1 MTRQTI
7 VPVMSDKRA
16 RHTQFTR
23 NLLGTRI
30 ASAPRR
36 SVRGNYIDFISSY
49 CDRWCERCAFTDR
62 CSAFAVQVATAMCD
76 GDFSAG
82 LELAVGTP
90 PPMSEEDRL
99 RRDGFLEEIENL
111 APTHEEAAEWE
122 REIEEQEERLDELP
136 MTTTAETTWLLA
148 QGWLADNCEALE
160 RDGMPPIAEALQ
172 IASWDCFF
180 IPVKL
185 HRALHGRDSFERGE
199 SPDEDPIQNDWNGT
213 AKVALISIVRSIKAW
228 DTLADATRD
237 PDARQIADALHR
249 LQREVEHGFPDA
261 WNFVRPGFD
270 AVPPDVNELA

>member
-1 MTRQTI
+1 MRC
-7 VPVMSDKRA
+7 SE
-16 RHTQFTR
+16 FTCF
-23 NLLGTRI
+23 LLGTRI
-30 ASAPRR
+30 ASGARR
-36 SVRGNYIDFISSY
+36 PVRGNYIDFISSY

-62 CSAFAVQVATAMCD
+62 CSAYAVHVATAMCD

-90 PPMSEEDRL
+90 PPMSEEDRM
-99 RRDGFLEEIENL
+99 RRDVFLEELENL
-111 APTHEEAAEWE
+111 APTHEEAAAWE

-148 QGWLADNCEALE
+148 QGWLADHCETLE
-160 RDGMPPIAEALQ
+160 QDAAPDLADALQ

-185 HRALHGRDSFERGE
+185 HRALHGRDSFQRGE
-199 SPDEDPIQNDWNGT
+199 SADEDPVQNDWNGT

-249 LQREVEHGFPDA
+249 LRREVEQGFPDA
-261 WNFVRPGFD
+261 WSFVRPGFD
-270 AVPPDVNELA
+270 VVPPADVSESETV